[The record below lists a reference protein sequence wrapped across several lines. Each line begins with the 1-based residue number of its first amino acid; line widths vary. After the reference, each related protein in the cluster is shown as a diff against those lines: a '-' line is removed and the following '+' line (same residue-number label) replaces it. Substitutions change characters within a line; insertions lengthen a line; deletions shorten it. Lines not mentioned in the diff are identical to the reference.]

1 MEKRPKHPL
10 EVKKETGV
18 YAIPT
23 PFQDWALSD
32 NWHNKP
38 RERKERATNR
48 ESKKYHYL
56 HMIRFYM
63 LEIPNFLLGN
73 S

>member
-38 RERKERATNR
+38 RERKERATR
-48 ESKKYHYL
+48 SEEHTSEL
-56 HMIRFYM
+56 QSQR
-63 LEIPNFLLGN
+63 
-73 S
+73 